1 VSSHHI
7 VREKQEPALL
17 ILGMSTFDQELLG
30 QLLEWSPTVIATTEI
45 AEQLNSL
52 GIKVDRII
60 SDHQTDVI
68 QSDVKYISLN
78 GIAPIQSAM
87 QFLLT
92 EKYAA
97 VNIVVDVLNLTD
109 FEPFVPHINLVLLNQ
124 HQKTYPVTSGFT
136 KWLPAGEIITMHD
149 EPENLTVTGLS
160 NVDNRFTTIQDG
172 VVKLKFSNSFVF
184 ISEGI

>member
-1 VSSHHI
+1 
-7 VREKQEPALL
+7 
-17 ILGMSTFDQELLG
+17 
-30 QLLEWSPTVIATTEI
+30 
-45 AEQLNSL
+45 
-52 GIKVDRII
+52 
-60 SDHQTDVI
+60 
-68 QSDVKYISLN
+68 
-78 GIAPIQSAM
+78 
-87 QFLLT
+87 
-92 EKYAA
+92 
-97 VNIVVDVLNLTD
+97 LNLS
-109 FEPFVPHINLVLLNQ
+109 FHINLVLLNQ

>member
-17 ILGMSTFDQELLG
+17 ILGMSTFDHELLG
-30 QLLEWSPTVIATTEI
+30 QLLEWSPTVIGTTEI
-45 AEQLNSL
+45 AEQFNSL

-60 SDHQTDVI
+60 SDHQIDEI
-68 QSDVKYISLN
+68 QSDVKYIPLN
-78 GIAPIQSAM
+78 GIAPAQAAM

-109 FEPFVPHINLVLLNQ
+109 FEPFVLDINLVLLNQ
-124 HQKTYPVTSGFT
+124 RQKTYPVTSGFT
-136 KWLPAGEIITMHD
+136 KWLPAGEVITMYV
-149 EPENLTVTGLS
+149 EPENLSITGLS
-160 NVDNRFTTIQDG
+160 NVDNRFTTVQDG
-172 VVKLKFSNSFVF
+172 VIKLEFSNSFVF